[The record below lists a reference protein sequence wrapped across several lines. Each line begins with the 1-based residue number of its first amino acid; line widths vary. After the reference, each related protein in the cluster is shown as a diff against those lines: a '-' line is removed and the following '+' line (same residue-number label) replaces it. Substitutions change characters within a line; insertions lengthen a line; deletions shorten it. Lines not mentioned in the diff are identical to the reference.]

1 MMTGKKREQ
10 DEPEEV
16 RLDRWLHAARFYKTR
31 SRAARAVDGGKVKY
45 NGSRPKRAQPVSVGD
60 RLRIRKGKYEFRIV
74 VEGLSEKRGPASEA
88 EKLYRETESS
98 KRERAELKEQLKAMP
113 TPRYEGKGRPT
124 KKERRELEE
133 FREKTGWGT

>member
-1 MMTGKKREQ
+1 MARKKKELQ
-10 DEPEEV
+10 EV

-45 NGSRPKRAQPVSVGD
+45 NGRRPKRAQPVTVGD
-60 RLRIRKGKYEFRIV
+60 RLRIRKGKYEYRIV
-74 VEGLSEKRGPASEA
+74 VEGLSERRGPAEEA
-88 EKLYRETESS
+88 RELYRETEASR
-98 KRERAELKEQLKAMP
+98 KERRRVKEQLKAMP

-133 FREKTGWGT
+133 FRKKTGWGT